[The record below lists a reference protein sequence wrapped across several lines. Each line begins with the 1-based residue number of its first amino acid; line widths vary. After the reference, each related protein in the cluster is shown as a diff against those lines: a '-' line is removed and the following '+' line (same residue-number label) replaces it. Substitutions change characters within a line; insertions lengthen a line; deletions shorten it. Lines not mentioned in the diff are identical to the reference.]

1 MLSVNCLIGTICALA
16 ATVVAVVTVEADAAD
31 VRDQLGVGIAVLL
44 VLVLAEA
51 RPIRF
56 SRGNEV
62 HEFTVSCTFAY
73 ALTLIAPLPIALLT
87 MGLAVA
93 FDDLRRRKSLYK
105 VAFNVSQ
112 FLLALA
118 AARVTFALLAD
129 HDVVSEQGAF
139 RPDDLVAAAAG
150 AAVFFIVNLGLVATV
165 VAMVRQDAVIS
176 AVLKALRLQV
186 PMASVLLGLAP
197 IVALS
202 LDFSPYVLPLLLL
215 PVAAIEQTAA
225 LAAAREHQALHD
237 SLTNLP
243 NRALLLERLDQAI
256 TGQKA
261 SRSCTALL
269 LLDLDHFKEINDT
282 LGHHVGD
289 QLLVAV
295 AERLAG
301 VARSGDTVARFG
313 GDEFAIVCP
322 GLASTAEA
330 EVVAQRVVNAL
341 TEPLNLAG
349 VRMDVQ
355 ASIGIV
361 VSPDHGHD
369 AETLIQRAD
378 VAMYAAKEKRGT
390 FSLYDPEQDLH
401 SPQRLALLGE
411 LRTGIGDGELVLDY
425 QPKCDAITGRV
436 IGFEALARWQHPSRG
451 LLAPSEFIPL
461 AENSGLICDLTLE
474 VLDQALGQTRR
485 WHDDGFAV
493 SVSVNV
499 SARHLGD
506 LELPLQVAALLIKH
520 RLPGSALV
528 LEVTESSIMADPTRA
543 DRVLRELRLMGV
555 ELAVDDFGTGYSSL
569 AYLKRLEVDEL
580 KIDRSFVMNM
590 RNDQNDMMIVRSI
603 VELAHNLG
611 LRVVAEGVEDNE
623 TLLKLRSLGCDVMQG
638 YHVGRPQPAAQAH
651 LLLGSLIPEPRRA
664 ADAAPSTASL
674 SIL

>member
-1 MLSVNCLIGTICALA
+1 MSSVNCFIGTVCALA
-16 ATVVAVVTVEADAAD
+16 ATVVAVVALHADAAD
-31 VRDQLGVGIAVLL
+31 VHQELGVGVAVLL
-44 VLVLAEA
+44 VLVLSEA

-56 SRGNEV
+56 SRGKEV
-62 HEFTVSCTFAY
+62 QEFTVSCTFAY
-73 ALTLIAPLPIALLT
+73 ALTLIAPLPVALLT
-87 MGLAVA
+87 MSIAVA
-93 FDDLRRRKSLYK
+93 FDDIRRRKSAYK
-105 VAFNVSQ
+105 VVFNVAEY
-112 FLLALA
+112 LLALA
-118 AARVTFALLAD
+118 AARVTFALLAG
-129 HDVVSEQGAF
+129 HDIVSEHAHF
-139 RPDDLVAAAAG
+139 RPDDLLAAAAG
-150 AAVFFIVNLGLVATV
+150 AVVFFVVNTGLIATV
-165 VAMVRQDAVIS
+165 VALVRQDAVITS
-176 AVLKALRLQV
+176 TLKALRFQV

-225 LAAAREHQALHD
+225 LAAARERQALHD
-237 SLTNLP
+237 ALTNLP
-243 NRALLLERLDQAI
+243 NRALLLERLDEAI
-256 TGQKA
+256 GEQEQDR
-261 SRSCTALL
+261 SRTALL

-301 VARSGDTVARFG
+301 IARADDTVARFG
-313 GDEFAIVCP
+313 GDEFAVVCP
-322 GLASTAEA
+322 GLSSTGEA
-330 EVVAQRVVNAL
+330 EELAQRIVFAL
-341 TEPLNLAG
+341 SEPLSLAG

-355 ASIGIV
+355 ASIGIS
-361 VSPDHGHD
+361 VSPDHGCD

-378 VAMYAAKEKRGT
+378 VAMYTAKETRGT

-411 LRTGIGDGELVLDY
+411 LRTGIADGELVLHY
-425 QPKCDAITGRV
+425 QPKCDAITGCI
-436 IGFEALARWQHPSRG
+436 IGFEALARWQHPTRG
-451 LLAPSEFIPL
+451 LLAPNEFIPL
-461 AENSGLICDLTLE
+461 AENSGLICDLTLD

-506 LELPLQVAALLIKH
+506 LDLPPQVRALLVKH
-520 RLPGSALV
+520 GLPASALV

-590 RNDQNDMMIVRSI
+590 RSDQNDMMIVRSI

-611 LRVVAEGVEDNE
+611 LRVVAEGVEDGD

-638 YHVGRPQPAAQAH
+638 YYLGRPQPPAQAH
-651 LLLGSLIPEPRRA
+651 LLLASLVPAPRC
-664 ADAAPSTASL
+664 APDGELSTASF
-674 SIL
+674 SIV